1 MKELLRAN
9 DPALLSFVEALL
21 KEAGV
26 AYFVADA
33 HMSVAE
39 GSISAFQR
47 RVLVDEND
55 EATARQLLTDA
66 DLAGELRTRK

>member
-39 GSISAFQR
+39 GSIGAFQR